1 MERGST
7 EWMTGVGLVVLGCA
21 CAAIGLTL
29 MKSSTIHEGE
39 KPFCFRWRWLVGF
52 SFLGILTTVIDVY
65 VLGILPLSVVAPFA
79 GLTIVFA
86 LLITGT
92 GCLADA
98 EPVSWNDL
106 AGVALI
112 ILGVTLVSVFGPASS
127 HGVTEQEIM
136 SDFQKPGFGLFAGTS
151 LLTVSLWVIAL
162 VLPDVRARCSRTI
175 TVVLPP
181 QAERASALVA
191 TALSAYSAA
200 VCGALCQLFVK
211 VVAVTL
217 HEAGGD
223 FAGPHSPWRHF
234 PPYLA
239 LLGLLFTAPLQLYLL
254 DTALTGSSVSY
265 AVPVY
270 QALLILLTT
279 AAGGVFF
286 GEFETMTRPQLL
298 SFCAGVATA
307 ALGLAVLSA
316 SGGQAADEVAPVEP
330 ESPVKLARKMRHS
343 YHHPPREGGQ
353 PVERSASF
361 DRAMRRTL
369 RSPLRVNLVVSSVA
383 LGSEVLQTKREVTS
397 STRARALSEGGVR
410 VPEGDYLS
418 FDKHQRTPPTRERAP
433 TAMV

>member
-1 MERGST
+1 MR
-7 EWMTGVGLVVLGCA
+7 
-21 CAAIGLTL
+21 
-29 MKSSTIHEGE
+29 
-39 KPFCFRWRWLVGF
+39 
-52 SFLGILTTVIDVY
+52 
-65 VLGILPLSVVAPFA
+65 
-79 GLTIVFA
+79 
-86 LLITGT
+86 
-92 GCLADA
+92 
-98 EPVSWNDL
+98 
-106 AGVALI
+106 
-112 ILGVTLVSVFGPASS
+112 
-127 HGVTEQEIM
+127 Q
-136 SDFQKPGFGLFAGTS
+136 
-151 LLTVSLWVIAL
+151 VIAL
-162 VLPDVRARCSRTI
+162 VLPDVRARCSRSI
-175 TVVLPP
+175 TAVLPP

-254 DTALTGSSVSY
+254 DTALTGSAVSY

-286 GEFETMTRPQLL
+286 GEFETMTGQQLL

-316 SGGQAADEVAPVEP
+316 SGGQAAEEVAPQEP
-330 ESPVKLARKMRHS
+330 ESPVKLRKMRHS
-343 YHHPPREGGQ
+343 YAHPPREGGQ

-361 DRAMRRTL
+361 DRANKRTL
-369 RSPLRVNLVVSSVA
+369 RSPVRPDDPLAELPYPAPSPSHPATHASHAPTPPRLAVA
-383 LGSEVLQTKREVTS
+383 REPGSEQCG
-397 STRARALSEGGVR
+397 TRLRGAADQARGMLPPCCR
-410 VPEGDYLS
+410 P
-418 FDKHQRTPPTRERAP
+418 TPPCCRPSPSLLLFSLILNLSQPASSLIPSPIHPCTPAP
-433 TAMV
+433 PSGDV

>member
-1 MERGST
+1 M
-7 EWMTGVGLVVLGCA
+7 
-21 CAAIGLTL
+21 
-29 MKSSTIHEGE
+29 
-39 KPFCFRWRWLVGF
+39 
-52 SFLGILTTVIDVY
+52 
-65 VLGILPLSVVAPFA
+65 
-79 GLTIVFA
+79 
-86 LLITGT
+86 
-92 GCLADA
+92 
-98 EPVSWNDL
+98 
-106 AGVALI
+106 
-112 ILGVTLVSVFGPASS
+112 
-127 HGVTEQEIM
+127 
-136 SDFQKPGFGLFAGTS
+136 
-151 LLTVSLWVIAL
+151 

-175 TVVLPP
+175 TAVLPP

-254 DTALTGSSVSY
+254 DTALTGSAVSY

-286 GEFETMTRPQLL
+286 GEFETMTRQQLL
-298 SFCAGVATA
+298 AFCAGVATA

-316 SGGQAADEVAPVEP
+316 SGGQAADEIAPQEP

-343 YHHPPREGGQ
+343 YHHPPRLGGQ

-361 DRAMRRTL
+361 DRATKKTL

-410 VPEGDYLS
+410 VPDGDYLS

>member
-1 MERGST
+1 
-7 EWMTGVGLVVLGCA
+7 
-21 CAAIGLTL
+21 

-65 VLGILPLSVVAPFA
+65 FLGILPLSVVAPFA

-136 SDFQKPGFGLFAGTS
+136 NDFQKPGFGLFAGTS
-151 LLTVSLWVIAL
+151 LLTVTLWVIAL
-162 VLPDVRARCSRTI
+162 ALPDARARCSRMI
-175 TVVLPP
+175 TAALPP
-181 QAERASALVA
+181 QAERISALVA

-254 DTALTGSSVSY
+254 DTALTGSAVSY
-265 AVPVY
+265 TVPVY

-286 GEFETMTRPQLL
+286 GEFETMTGQQLL

-316 SGGQAADEVAPVEP
+316 SGGQAADEVVPEEP
-330 ESPVKLARKMRHS
+330 ESPVKLRKTRHS
-343 YHHPPREGGQ
+343 YAHPPREGGQ

-361 DRAMRRTL
+361 DRANKRTL

-397 STRARALSEGGVR
+397 STRVRALLEGGSSR

-418 FDKHQRTPPTRERAP
+418 FGGSTSARRQRESVRVLPWSDSLVR
-433 TAMV
+433 

>member
-1 MERGST
+1 MR
-7 EWMTGVGLVVLGCA
+7 
-21 CAAIGLTL
+21 
-29 MKSSTIHEGE
+29 
-39 KPFCFRWRWLVGF
+39 
-52 SFLGILTTVIDVY
+52 
-65 VLGILPLSVVAPFA
+65 
-79 GLTIVFA
+79 
-86 LLITGT
+86 
-92 GCLADA
+92 
-98 EPVSWNDL
+98 
-106 AGVALI
+106 
-112 ILGVTLVSVFGPASS
+112 
-127 HGVTEQEIM
+127 Q
-136 SDFQKPGFGLFAGTS
+136 
-151 LLTVSLWVIAL
+151 VIAL
-162 VLPDVRARCSRTI
+162 VLPAVRARCSRTI
-175 TVVLPP
+175 TIVLPP

-330 ESPVKLARKMRHS
+330 ESPVKLARRMRHS

-361 DRAMRRTL
+361 DRATRRTL
-369 RSPLRVNLVVSSVA
+369 RSPVCPHDNTPGELPYPAPAPSHPA
-383 LGSEVLQTKREVTS
+383 T
-397 STRARALSEGGVR
+397 
-410 VPEGDYLS
+410 
-418 FDKHQRTPPTRERAP
+418 TPPTPPPLAVACESGGEQCGARLGGAADQERGMLLPCCRPALPP
-433 TAMV
+433 TLNLSLLFSSLLSTHFEPASSPDALAHSSSPPPEPTTR